1 MIALVRRP
9 PRHSSLFWWLF
20 DQHDELIE
28 QKELAGLD
36 SIGIH
41 VAGFVALE
49 LSLVGRSGYAGS
61 ASKTWQRVR
70 KEKARLAALEAQ
82 AEAERASQRDR
93 DPRRNMPSR
102 FTRSFPAPLAD
113 RQPLRVDVR
122 PLPSPP
128 KAVAEVRSGLTVM
141 PGGSV
146 LTGGPEERLPAQP
159 FTVFFEGEPID
170 LRLFIVPGEPRP
182 WDLPEFN
189 EEQRTRV
196 MIMNLKARFE
206 SWIQDRGGGR
216 NNRIDRELRK
226 RFGRYL

>member
-1 MIALVRRP
+1 MRFSALAILDGTCPRVSPGRTPRP
-9 PRHSSLFWWLF
+9 WPIVSR
-20 DQHDELIE
+20 
-28 QKELAGLD
+28 
-36 SIGIH
+36 
-41 VAGFVALE
+41 
-49 LSLVGRSGYAGS
+49 S
-61 ASKTWQRVR
+61 ASMC
-70 KEKARLAALEAQ
+70 ARC
-82 AEAERASQRDR
+82 
-93 DPRRNMPSR
+93 
-102 FTRSFPAPLAD
+102 
-113 RQPLRVDVR
+113 
-122 PLPSPP
+122 LPPP